1 MNKGDLLIA
10 SKWVGL
16 ISAVFLLTAAG
27 ADRVVVIE
35 DWLTHAVSQ
44 KGIPSG
50 WKGEAFGQRADYDFT
65 IDKVGMTNMP
75 HAPTV
80 LKSSTPRF
88 DVNGLTQLFAL
99 SSSGEWS

>member
-16 ISAVFLLTAAG
+16 LSAVLLTAAG

-35 DWLTHAVSQ
+35 DWLAHAVSR

-50 WKGEAFGQRADYDFT
+50 WKGEAFGQRA
-65 IDKVGMTNMP
+65 
-75 HAPTV
+75 
-80 LKSSTPRF
+80 
-88 DVNGLTQLFAL
+88 
-99 SSSGEWS
+99 E